1 MLAGLAERGAI
12 VTTVPVYQWALP
24 EDLHPLREAVR
35 KIAAG
40 EIDVA
45 LFTTSVQVAHLLQV
59 AAEMKL
65 EGAMRRAFARI
76 VVASIGPMTSEE
88 LKTEGFAADVEASHP
103 KMGFLVKEAA
113 EQSVGYAQ
121 HKRGRAE

>member
-1 MLAGLAERGAI
+1 
-12 VTTVPVYQWALP
+12 
-24 EDLHPLREAVR
+24 LREAVR

-45 LFTTSVQVAHLLQV
+45 LFTTSVQVAHLVQV

-65 EGAMRRAFARI
+65 EGEMRRAFARI

-88 LKTEGFAADVEASHP
+88 LKTEGFAADIEASHP

-121 HKRGRAE
+121 QKRGRAE